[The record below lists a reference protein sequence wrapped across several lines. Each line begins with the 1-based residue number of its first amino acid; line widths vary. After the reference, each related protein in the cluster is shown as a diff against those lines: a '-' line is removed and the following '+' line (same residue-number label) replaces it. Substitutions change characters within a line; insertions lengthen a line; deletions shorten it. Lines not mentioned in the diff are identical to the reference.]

1 MGADPL
7 LNSFQSMFGDRN
19 CLIFFYL
26 FELEQNVRDFAC
38 RSIQNIQPGEKAK
51 GGFSLLFF
59 TKQKDLK
66 MKKIVRQVLGIDV
79 AQKEL
84 VVCLGRVYDEQT
96 LELYAHR
103 TFPNTKKGFEAMVL
117 WVKKLAVE
125 GVPVRYV
132 MEATGAYHEALA
144 YFLEGKGHDVSIVL
158 PNKIS
163 NYFRTLDVKTVTD
176 KTASEAITRFGLE
189 RKLDNWQRP
198 KEIFME
204 LKQLTRERD
213 QVVEDR
219 TVSKNQLHAEE
230 TQAFPNKKSV
240 ARVKARIQL
249 LNKQEAEIKAEIAAL
264 VKGEKQV
271 AESVDLI
278 CSIPGV
284 GLLTA
289 ATVLAET
296 NGFELIRSKRQLTS
310 YAGLDVKEKQSGT
323 SVKGK
328 PRISKKGNRHLRKVL
343 HMPALSAIRNEERFK
358 TIFTRLVSKH
368 GVKMKAAVAVQRKL
382 LELIY
387 TLYKTN
393 RPYDKD
399 FLKNETDKGEQKMA
413 A

>member
-1 MGADPL
+1 
-7 LNSFQSMFGDRN
+7 
-19 CLIFFYL
+19 
-26 FELEQNVRDFAC
+26 
-38 RSIQNIQPGEKAK
+38 
-51 GGFSLLFF
+51 
-59 TKQKDLK
+59 

-84 VVCLGRVYDEQT
+84 VVCLGRVHDVDWA

-103 TFPNTKKGFEAMVL
+103 TFPNTGKGFAAMIL
-117 WVKKLAVE
+117 WVKKLTME
-125 GVPVRYV
+125 NIPVRYV
-132 MEATGAYHEALA
+132 MEATGVYHEALA
-144 YFLEGKGHDVSIVL
+144 YFLEGKGHDVSVVL

-163 NYFRTLDVKTVTD
+163 NYFRTLDVKTITD
-176 KTASEAITRFGLE
+176 KTASEAIARFGLE

-198 KEIFME
+198 KEIFREM
-204 LKQLTRERD
+204 KQLTRERG

-240 ARVKARIQL
+240 ARVKARIKL
-249 LNKQEAEIKAEIAAL
+249 LNKQEAEIKVEIALL
-264 VKGEKQV
+264 VKGEKEV
-271 AESVDLI
+271 AKSVALI
-278 CSIPGV
+278 CTIPGV

-310 YAGLDVKEKQSGT
+310 YAGLDVQEKQSGT

-328 PRISKKGNRHLRKVL
+328 PKISKKGNRHLRKAL
-343 HMPALSAIRNEERFK
+343 HMPALSAIRNEERFT
-358 TIFTRLVSKH
+358 TIFVRLVSKH

-387 TLYKTN
+387 TLHKTN
-393 RPYDKD
+393 KPYDKD
-399 FLKNETDKGEQKMA
+399 FPKNAEAKGEQRMA